1 MNVTPFTSRF
11 IGATIIWI
19 IRKSMSSNGV
29 QIKKKRGGAEKKQNK
44 FIDNVYPRICSIP
57 LQRWSEII
65 VRMKFHSSAN
75 RFVRT
80 CFQPLSILLPSSYSR
95 LPSFPFLSC
104 KSFLFFSLFLSLSS
118 CPRRKKTKRKLL
130 VTPWKDAEDKGTQR
144 DPPLCRGTP
153 ITIVSP

>member
-95 LPSFPFLSC
+95 LPSFPLLSC
-104 KSFLFFSLFLSLSS
+104 KSFLFFLYFFL
-118 CPRRKKTKRKLL
+118 CPVVHDERRPRGNCSWPLERTRRTKVHSEIHPFVAAPR
-130 VTPWKDAEDKGTQR
+130 
-144 DPPLCRGTP
+144 
-153 ITIVSP
+153 